1 VDQLALDWEP
11 RRKQF
16 TVSELTARL
25 NDLFA
30 RDFADIWVAGE
41 ISGAKQS
48 PAGHWY
54 FTLKDESA
62 QLQCACFKMTA
73 LRLRVKPQ
81 DGLAVLARGRLE
93 VYAQRGQHQLIVE
106 AIELQGLGALQ
117 LAFEQLKKKL
127 AAEGLFDPSRKR
139 PLPKYPHRIGI
150 VTSTSGAAIR
160 DLLKVLRRRAPMVA
174 IRIYPAQV
182 QGDGAAAQIARGI
195 DYFSASGWADVVI
208 TGRGGGSLEDLWAFN
223 EEIVARAI
231 SRSKVPVIA
240 AVGHETDFTIAEF
253 AADLRAST
261 PSAAAEI
268 VSAGWVALP
277 SALAAETKHLQR
289 AMSLILA
296 RAADR
301 LGRQGIE
308 RAHTVLRLKLNR
320 LEQRADDCDARLR
333 ERMRAEIGGRL
344 RRLEALTARLRGRNP
359 RLRLAES
366 RTRLESARSRMEFPV
381 RRAIAIRRQRLE
393 SLAAALAQL
402 SPLQVLERGYAI
414 VRDASGKALKS
425 PPPPGAALR
434 IRYAEG
440 EGRATATPG
449 DSSEL
454 PS

>member
-1 VDQLALDWEP
+1 MDQLALSWEP
-11 RRKQF
+11 RRNQY
-16 TVSELTARL
+16 TVSELTACI
-25 NDLFA
+25 NEIFG
-30 RDFADIWVAGE
+30 RDFADVWVAGE

-62 QLQCACFKMTA
+62 QLACACFKMTA
-73 LRLRVKPQ
+73 MRLRVKPQ
-81 DGLAVLARGRLE
+81 DGLSVLARGRLE
-93 VYAQRGQHQLIVE
+93 VYAQRGQHQLIVD

-127 AAEGLFDPSRKR
+127 AAEGLFDTARKR
-139 PLPKYPHRIGI
+139 PLPKYPRRIGI
-150 VTSTSGAAIR
+150 VTSTSGAAIQ
-160 DLLKVLRRRAPMVA
+160 DLLKVLRRRAPMVT

-182 QGDGAAAQIARGI
+182 QGEGAARQIARGI
-195 DYFSASGWADVVI
+195 DYFSSSGWADVVI

-223 EEIVARAI
+223 EEVVARAI
-231 SRSKVPVIA
+231 FRSSVPVVA

-253 AADLRAST
+253 VADLRAST

-277 SALAAETKHLQR
+277 DALAAETRHLKR
-289 AMSLILA
+289 AMTLLLT

-308 RAHTVLRLKLNR
+308 RAHIVLRLKLNR
-320 LEQRADDCDARLR
+320 FEQRVDDCDARQR
-333 ERMRAEIGGRL
+333 EWIRAKIAVHQ
-344 RRLEALTARLRGRNP
+344 RRLDALTS
-359 RLRLAES
+359 RLAQQDPRVRLAGS
-366 RTRLESARSRMEFPV
+366 RTRLERSRARLESAM
-381 RRAIAIRRQRLE
+381 RRVLSLRQPRLE

-402 SPLQVLERGYAI
+402 SPFQVLERGYAI
-414 VRDASGKALKS
+414 VRDPSGKALKS
-425 PPPPGAALR
+425 PPPPGTRLR

-440 EGRATATPG
+440 EGEAVSTPNG
-449 DSSEL
+449 SSEL

>member
-1 VDQLALDWEP
+1 VDQLALNWEP
-11 RRKQF
+11 RRNQF
-16 TVSELTARL
+16 TVSELTFRI
-25 NDLFA
+25 NEIFA
-30 RDFADIWVAGE
+30 RDLADVWVAGE

-54 FTLKDESA
+54 FNLKDEGA

-73 LRLRVKPQ
+73 MRLRVKPQ
-81 DGLAVLARGRLE
+81 DGLAVLARGHIE
-93 VYAQRGQHQLIVE
+93 VYAQRGQHQLIVD
-106 AIELQGLGALQ
+106 AIEPQGLGALQ

-127 AAEGLFDPSRKR
+127 AAEGLFDPARKR
-139 PLPKYPHRIGI
+139 PLPKHPRRIGI
-150 VTSTSGAAIR
+150 VTSTSGAAIQ
-160 DLLKVLRRRAPMVA
+160 DLLKVLRRRAPMVT

-182 QGDGAAAQIARGI
+182 QGDGAAKQIARGI
-195 DYFSASGWADVVI
+195 DYFSSSGWADVVI

-231 SRSKVPVIA
+231 HRSNVPVVA

-253 AADLRAST
+253 VADLRAST

-277 SALAAETKHLQR
+277 EALAAETRHLKR
-289 AMSLILA
+289 AMTLVLT

-301 LGRQGIE
+301 LGRQGID
-308 RAHTVLRLKLNR
+308 RARMVLRLRMNR
-320 LEQRADDCDARLR
+320 LEQRVDDCDARQR
-333 ERMRAEIGGRL
+333 ESIRATIAGRL
-344 RRLEALTARLRGRNP
+344 RRLEAWTARLARRDPRVRIAEGRM
-359 RLRLAES
+359 RLDRS
-366 RTRLESARSRMEFPV
+366 KDRLESGM
-381 RRAIAIRRQRLE
+381 RRALALRRPRLE

-402 SPLQVLERGYAI
+402 SPFRVLDRGYAI
-414 VRDASGKALKS
+414 VRDDSGKALKS
-425 PPPPGAALR
+425 PPTPGTRLR

-440 EGRATATPG
+440 EGCAAATPD